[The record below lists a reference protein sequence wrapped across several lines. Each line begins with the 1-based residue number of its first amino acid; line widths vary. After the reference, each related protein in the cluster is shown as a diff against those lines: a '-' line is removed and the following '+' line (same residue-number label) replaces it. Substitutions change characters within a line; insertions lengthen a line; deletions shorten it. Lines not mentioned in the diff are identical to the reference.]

1 MNKVLS
7 TLLLLIPSL
16 SWGLDNDKCY
26 EIASDAPT
34 RIGLGLFISVCSDE
48 IKRETNWYNRSKEY
62 KCAKKA
68 FKKPTKSGVGISYRT
83 CMGFD

>member
-1 MNKVLS
+1 MKIHLA
-7 TLLLLIPSL
+7 LLLLIPSL

-34 RIGLGLFISVCSDE
+34 RTGLLLFVSVCSDE
-48 IKRETNWYNRSKEY
+48 IERNTGWYNRSKDY

-68 FKKPTKSGVGISYRT
+68 FKKPTKGGVGISYRT

>member
-1 MNKVLS
+1 M
-7 TLLLLIPSL
+7 
-16 SWGLDNDKCY
+16 SWGVEKDKCD
-26 EIASDAPT
+26 ERASEEHI
-34 RIGLGLFISVCSDE
+34 RIGLGVCSSGWSDE

-68 FKKPTKSGVGISYRT
+68 FKKPPKSGVGISYRT